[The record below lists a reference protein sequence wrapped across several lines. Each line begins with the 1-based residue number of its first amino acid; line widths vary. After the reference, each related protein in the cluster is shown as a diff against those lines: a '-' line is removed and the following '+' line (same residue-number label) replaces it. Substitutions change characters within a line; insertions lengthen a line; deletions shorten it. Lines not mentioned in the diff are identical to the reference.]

1 MTPSDFLRQRI
12 DNIPKGRALDIG
24 AGEGELSIWLAQKG
38 FQVDAIESD
47 PDACSRLEA
56 RSKGLIVTIHS
67 MDVRDYSFPEGEYSL
82 VYAGAILH
90 FLKPTDLWVLADRI
104 VLSLVQGGFFI
115 AQVFTTDDP
124 GYEELRDSGAE
135 EIEPNT
141 FISAVLEEPIHY
153 FMPGE
158 LARTF
163 SALKIQAYE
172 ESRIVDP
179 ADPVGFRSGASIVAR
194 KV

>member
-1 MTPSDFLRQRI
+1 MAPSDLLRQWI
-12 DNIPKGRALDIG
+12 DVIPKGRALDIG
-24 AGEGELSIWLAQKG
+24 AGEGDISIWLTQKG
-38 FQVDAIESD
+38 FQVDAIESN
-47 PDACSRLEA
+47 PDACSQLGG
-56 RSKGLIVTIHS
+56 RSKGLDVAIHS
-67 MDVRDYSFPEGEYSL
+67 MDMRDYRFPKGEYSL

-104 VLSLVQGGFFI
+104 VSTLVQGGFLV

-124 GYEELRDSGAE
+124 GYEELRNTEAE

-141 FISAVLEEPIHY
+141 FISPVLKEPIHY

-158 LARTF
+158 LTRTF
-163 SALKIQAYE
+163 SVLNIQAYE

-194 KV
+194 KG

>member
-1 MTPSDFLRQRI
+1 MTPSDFLEQWI
-12 DNIPKGRALDIG
+12 DDIPKGRALDIG
-24 AGEGELSIWLAQKG
+24 AGNGDVSIWLTQKG
-38 FQVDAIESD
+38 FQVDAIENN
-47 PDACSRLEA
+47 PDACSQLEG
-56 RSKGLIVTIHS
+56 RSKGLDVTLHS
-67 MDVRDYSFPEGEYSL
+67 MDVRDYAFPEGEYSL

-90 FLKPTDLWVLADRI
+90 FLKPTDLWVVVDRI
-104 VLSLVQGGFFI
+104 VASLVPGGFFA

-124 GYEELRDSGAE
+124 GYEELRNTEAE

-141 FISAVLEEPIHY
+141 FISPVLEESIHY

-163 SALKIQAYE
+163 SALNIQAYE
-172 ESRIVDP
+172 ESRIVDL

-194 KV
+194 KG